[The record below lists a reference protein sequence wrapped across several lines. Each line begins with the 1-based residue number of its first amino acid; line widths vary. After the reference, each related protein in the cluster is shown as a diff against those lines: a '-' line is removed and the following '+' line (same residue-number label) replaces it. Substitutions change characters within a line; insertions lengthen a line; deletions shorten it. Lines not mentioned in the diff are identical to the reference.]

1 MYVVVFCFSV
11 ICKKK
16 CRFDGT
22 DMYEFYRK
30 IVIEPEAEGILQ
42 GSLESYRP
50 SKKTYI
56 NAGRF
61 AYDVFERFQNK
72 LETSCDLGS

>member
-1 MYVVVFCFSV
+1 MGQIYMNFTGRQLQSQ
-11 ICKKK
+11 
-16 CRFDGT
+16 
-22 DMYEFYRK
+22 M
-30 IVIEPEAEGILQ
+30 Q

-72 LETSCDLGS
+72 LETGCDLGS